1 MTTQKQQ
8 LRVQRN
14 TENSSTNYQLYC
26 PWKLA
31 SLWDQLCYIILS
43 LAYLRRYLVASL
55 NYLDYSRAVYIVED
69 LLLSPTCQLVR
80 VLHYRHLGLIYPVVP
95 IDLTAFPLTQLDH
108 IGHCI
113 GMTVLYWT
121 FLCNNNLF
129 NLPDWQI
136 PHYMLWTKVAWSSS
150 YNAVIIALLVLRLL
164 SPKCHPIP
172 IIWRILSFHG
182 LIHVLGFR
190 CTLYMDIFVL

>member
-1 MTTQKQQ
+1 MATQKQQ

-43 LAYLRRYLVASL
+43 LANLRRYLVASL

-69 LLLSPTCQLVR
+69 LLLSPTCRLVHM
-80 VLHYRHLGLIYPVVP
+80 LHYRHLGLIYPVVP
-95 IDLTAFPLTQLDH
+95 TDLTAFLLTQLDH
-108 IGHCI
+108 IGYCI
-113 GMTVLYWT
+113 GMTVLYWM
-121 FLCNNNLF
+121 FLCNNNLSIF
-129 NLPDWQI
+129 PIDRFLIICFSSKHSRFIGQ
-136 PHYMLWTKVAWSSS
+136 VAWSSS
-150 YNAVIIALLVLRLL
+150 YNAVIIARLVLRLL
-164 SPKCHPIP
+164 SPNCHPIP
-172 IIWRILSFHG
+172 IIRRILSFHG

-190 CTLYMDIFVL
+190 